1 MLSSDVLPISVSQL
15 IRGLPFVYIKE
26 IVEEEAYEVGSKGW
40 AGAHQVEWAA
50 GGVMGR
56 GVPDKGAT
64 EPSNRGAA
72 GKRGFSQ
79 C

>member
-1 MLSSDVLPISVSQL
+1 M
-15 IRGLPFVYIKE
+15 
-26 IVEEEAYEVGSKGW
+26 EEEAYEVGSKGW